1 MKASW
6 LFLKPPVTLPTVSPI
21 LSWAVQASLSTMVG
35 EVIVGCTT
43 VPLAPEKCAL
53 EWTPS
58 ALSNPGLLQ
67 PPVMLLQ
74 QGGLPTKDRAQ
85 SWASLE
91 TMPTQLP
98 FPDRL
103 AEACYVVGPL
113 SCGRKT
119 QDSLH

>member
-1 MKASW
+1 ME
-6 LFLKPPVTLPTVSPI
+6 
-21 LSWAVQASLSTMVG
+21 G
-35 EVIVGCTT
+35 EVIVGCTA
-43 VPLAPEKCAL
+43 VPLAPERCAL

-85 SWASLE
+85 SQASLE
-91 TMPTQLP
+91 TMPAQLP
-98 FPDRL
+98 FPDRF
-103 AEACYVVGPL
+103 AEVCYVVGPL